1 MTVDDDHSGV
11 VAPPPLVFLACLG
24 LGLGLHWRW
33 PHALAPSGP
42 WRVAGPALVVAGGVL
57 AGLAI
62 REFLRARTSPRPDRP
77 TTAIVR
83 AGPFRFSR
91 NPAYLAMLLILAGIA
106 LWMNSVAVLAMLVPL
121 FVIIR
126 LGVVARE
133 ERYLERKF
141 GADYT
146 DYKRSVR
153 RWL

>member
-1 MTVDDDHSGV
+1 
-11 VAPPPLVFLACLG
+11 
-24 LGLGLHWRW
+24 
-33 PHALAPSGP
+33 
-42 WRVAGPALVVAGGVL
+42 
-57 AGLAI
+57 
-62 REFLRARTSPRPDRP
+62 
-77 TTAIVR
+77 
-83 AGPFRFSR
+83 
-91 NPAYLAMLLILAGIA
+91 MLLILAGIA